1 MSTERMRMM
10 GLSQIKA
17 LTFDVF
23 GTLVDWRGTIVREGQ
38 RLGEQYGL
46 RVDWSDFATR
56 WMRKYVGVQRRG
68 STREPLGMILYR
80 AGLELLDESGVKD
93 LFPPQ
98 EREHFASL
106 WGRLD
111 PWPDVVPGLLSL
123 KGRYR
128 LVALSNADVGL
139 GWSLARHAGL
149 PWDALL
155 SSDAVGAYKPDPRVY
170 QMALKELDLEGHQV
184 MMVAAHLFDLEGAKN
199 LGFKTAFIRRE
210 GEESGS
216 GSGSGSADPSRASY
230 VDLIASDMRD
240 FASRIN
246 AASDP
251 ASGPTSDSS
260 PDSPSSPAS
269 RCSRALGDDFG
280 QGEGD

>member
-1 MSTERMRMM
+1 MM

-23 GTLVDWRGTIVREGQ
+23 GTLVDWRGTIVREGE
-38 RLGEQYGL
+38 RLGAKHGL
-46 RVDWSDFATR
+46 QVDWPDFATR

-80 AGLELLDESGVKD
+80 TGLELLDESGVKD
-93 LFPPQ
+93 VLGPQ
-98 EREHFASL
+98 ERECFANL

-149 PWDALL
+149 PWDAVL

-170 QMALKELDLEGHQV
+170 QMALKALDLEGHQV

-216 GSGSGSADPSRASY
+216 GSADPSRASY

-246 AASDP
+246 NAASDP
-251 ASGPTSDSS
+251 TSDPSS
-260 PDSPSSPAS
+260 EPDPSSPSSPAS

-280 QGEGD
+280 QEI